1 MRLSP
6 GNIIKG
12 NVVEIKQG
20 MMMTKIKVDIG
31 GNEIVTVMVTAAALK
46 ELDPKVGDELEVLKA
61 PGVMAASGL
70 P

>member
-1 MRLSP
+1 MGLSP

-12 NVVEIKQG
+12 NVVEIKEG
-20 MMMTKIKVDIG
+20 MMMTKVMVHIG

-46 ELDPKVGDELEVLKA
+46 ELDAKVGDELEVIKA
-61 PGVMAASGL
+61 PGVIAARDL